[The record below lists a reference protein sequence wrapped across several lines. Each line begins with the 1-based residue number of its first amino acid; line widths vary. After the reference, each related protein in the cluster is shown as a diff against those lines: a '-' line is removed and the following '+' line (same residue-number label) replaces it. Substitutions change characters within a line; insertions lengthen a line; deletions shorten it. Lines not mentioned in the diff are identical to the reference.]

1 MAGQSLPLIQ
11 VSSPSPL
18 TLEILLLQT
27 WVRFNLIDSG
37 HYSRSLDDHVQVL
50 LTKVGN
56 SDSPDLAVTI
66 PVNIHDCFPSLNDT
80 RSIGVDEDLGL
91 VVSQG

>member
-1 MAGQSLPLIQ
+1 MLQS
-11 VSSPSPL
+11 
-18 TLEILLLQT
+18 
-27 WVRFNLIDSG
+27 WVRLDLVDSG
-37 HYSRSLDDHVQVL
+37 DYPGSLDDHVQVL

-56 SDSPDLAVTI
+56 SDSPDLAVAI
-66 PVNIHDCFPSLNDT
+66 FVNVHDCLPGLNNT

>member
-1 MAGQSLPLIQ
+1 MRLDL
-11 VSSPSPL
+11 V
-18 TLEILLLQT
+18 
-27 WVRFNLIDSG
+27 DSG
-37 HYSRSLDDHVQVL
+37 DYPGSLDDHVQVL